1 MRYIHQVPKWPDFH
15 WDNARLLPL
24 LAQARHQQGVLLGG
38 MRALGLRVQQQSSL
52 ENLATEV
59 VKSSAVEGTVF
70 DPASVRSSI
79 ARRLGLPPEKPGA
92 SGRDIEG
99 AVEMILDAT
108 QHYDQPLTEDR
119 LLGWQ
124 AALFPAG
131 RSGVRRIAVG
141 QWRTSEMDP
150 MQVVSGPISTER
162 VRRKKIHFEAP
173 EAARIPGEIASFLKW
188 FERPSETDP
197 VLRAGVAHL
206 WLVTIHPFEDGNG
219 RVSRAVTDMAL
230 ARAEGSRHRFYSM
243 SAQVE
248 KEKQDYYDSL
258 ETAQKGN
265 LDITGWLEWFMGC
278 FERAVSGAACSI
290 DRIVKKATSWERL
303 NAVFEPNERQ
313 RKLINALLDGAEKE
327 FSTSKYAKLA
337 GTSLD
342 TALRDIT
349 QMVRAGVLTPSE
361 SGGRSRRYT
370 LAFPDT

>member
-38 MRALGLRVQQQSSL
+38 MRALGFRVQQQSSL

-313 RKLINALLDGAEKE
+313 RKLINALLDGAENE